1 MSKWRHKKCLHQL
14 ICNNQTL
21 KTKQIFINRMENING
36 KTNLMY
42 PYNEI
47 LLDNEKKWTI
57 DTHNQIDESQTDYVA
72 QKSQTKINTL
82 YYSIFIKS

>member
-1 MSKWRHKKCLHQL
+1 M
-14 ICNNQTL
+14 

-47 LLDNEKKWTI
+47 LLDNEKK
-57 DTHNQIDESQTDYVA
+57 
-72 QKSQTKINTL
+72 
-82 YYSIFIKS
+82 

>member
-1 MSKWRHKKCLHQL
+1 M
-14 ICNNQTL
+14 